1 MRNRCIAGKITSIVL
16 AITLCATSFTGCG
29 KKKSVTEAIEE
40 AKKIDKNCIY
50 KQEDLDGIIADGDAI
65 DIIGRVGDRTKLIV
79 HAGDGTFKYTSF
91 KSDGSD
97 VQSYDFGGKKED
109 FINTGVGAFDK
120 EGNAFM
126 VFNEYVSEENSTP
139 FLIKI
144 DPTGKELFR
153 YNLSEAMSGGEV
165 FFRCM
170 TWTDKYGLLCGT
182 NEGIQTFDEKNG
194 FKTIIDEKIFHGM
207 GGVDSIIEL
216 PDNKLFVNYIID
228 KSYDHSYVIVNADDK
243 KIEKKLGGFD
253 KNGYYIDYFA
263 DDNGNLYA
271 ENDYGIHKYN
281 FDADKLEKI
290 FDYRDSSICSD
301 ELNIFVG
308 NSAISEKEI
317 ISSITSD
324 DGAKDYLVKFTKV
337 NPEDVADKTVITMSA
352 MWMDQ
357 EIVSQIMKFN
367 RKSDKYV
374 IKIIDYSELCGDDY
388 EEVQK
393 QFNLDLTSGKAADI
407 MCFTNPYSIR
417 KYVDKGI
424 LLDLTSAFEQGG
436 PLGDIEILPNIAEMM
451 KYDGKTYTFM
461 PSFEVETDVVRAEDA
476 NGKTSLTYKDCDE
489 LIKSKGLDY
498 KTAFGPFVR
507 KEIIASYLWTY
518 YGDEFL
524 DLKNKKCN
532 FNNPEFAELLN
543 FANKFPDDEEEDY
556 IIEDIGEVEKDY
568 AEGRGIFYSAYFR
581 DIWEYAKL
589 KQLIFRGDIEMVGLP
604 NNLGKNMAM
613 IDAPTLAVN
622 CKTEHQDVIYDLIRA
637 MLTGDKTDGFS
648 TVKPKF
654 EEQIQ
659 EAAKDTLENNP
670 NAEVWDPLKD
680 ETTRLT
686 PLSQEDVKKFYDYAV
701 SIDTLFSYDDEIASI
716 ITEESSAFFAGK
728 KTAEE
733 VSEIIQNRVTNY
745 VNENS

>member
-1 MRNRCIAGKITSIVL
+1 MRKRCIAGKVTSIVL

-29 KKKSVTEAIEE
+29 KKKSTSEAFEE
-40 AKKIDKNCIY
+40 AKKVDKNCIY
-50 KQEDLDGIIADGDAI
+50 KQEDIDGILAEGESI
-65 DIIGRVGDRTKLIV
+65 DIIGRVGDITKVIG
-79 HAGDGTFKYTSF
+79 HTADGTFKYTSF
-91 KSDGSD
+91 KADGSD
-97 VQSYDFGGKKED
+97 VQTYDIGGKKED
-109 FINTGVGAFDK
+109 NIGEGAFDK
-120 EGNAFM
+120 EGNAFLLYYE
-126 VFNEYVSEENSTP
+126 FESEEKTTP

-153 YNLSEAMSGGEV
+153 YNLSEVVPEGER

-170 TWTDKYGLLCGT
+170 EWTDKYGLLCGT
-182 NEGIQTFDEKNG
+182 NEGIQTFDEQNG
-194 FKTIIDEKIFHGM
+194 LKTIIDENTFHGM
-207 GGVDSIIEL
+207 GGVESVIEL
-216 PDNKLFVNYIID
+216 PDNKIFAYYFDD
-228 KSYDHSYVIVNADDK
+228 KSYDGSYVIVNIDSK
-243 KIEKKLGGFD
+243 KVEKKLEGFD
-253 KNGYYIDYFA
+253 KHGYYFNYFT
-263 DDNGNLYA
+263 DDSGNIYA
-271 ENDYGIHKYN
+271 ENDFGIHKYN
-281 FDADKLEKI
+281 FETDKLEKI
-290 FDYRDSSICSD
+290 FDFRDSSISRD
-301 ELNIFVG
+301 EIKIYVG
-308 NSAISEKEI
+308 YSAINEKEI
-317 ISSITSD
+317 IASTTSD
-324 DGAKDYLVKFTKV
+324 DGLRDSLVKFTKV

-352 MWMDQ
+352 MWMD
-357 EIVSQIMKFN
+357 ESIVSQIMKFN
-367 RKSDKYV
+367 RTSDKYV
-374 IKIIDYSELCGDDY
+374 IKIIDYGELFGDDY
-388 EEVQK
+388 KEVQK
-393 QFNLDLTSGKAADI
+393 QFNLDLTTGKAADI
-407 MCFTNPYSIR
+407 MCFTNPASVK

-424 LLDLTSAFEQGG
+424 LLDLTPAFEQGG

-556 IIEDIGEVEKDY
+556 VIEEIVEKDY

-613 IDAPTLAVN
+613 IDGPILAIN
-622 CKTEHQDVIYDLIRA
+622 SKTEHQDVIYDLIRA
-637 MLTGDKTDGFS
+637 MLTEDKTDGFS

-686 PLSQEDVKKFYDYAV
+686 PLSQEDVKKFYDYVV
-701 SIDTLFSYDDEIASI
+701 SVDTLVGYDDEVIEIVS
-716 ITEESSAFFAGK
+716 EEVSAFFAGK

-733 VSEIIQNRVTNY
+733 VSEIIQNRVTTY